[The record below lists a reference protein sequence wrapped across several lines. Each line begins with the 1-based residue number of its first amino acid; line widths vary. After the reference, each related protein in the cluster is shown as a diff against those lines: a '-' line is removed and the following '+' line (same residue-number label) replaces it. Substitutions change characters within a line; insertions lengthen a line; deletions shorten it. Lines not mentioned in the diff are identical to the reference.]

1 MGRYLWQVSYSK
13 DAWGAQI
20 SNPQNRLEMV
30 GAMLEPLGV
39 KLIEGYATLGEYDII
54 AIIEA
59 PDDKTIAAASIAISS
74 TGSVSALKTSPL
86 MPIDDLVE
94 ALNIA
99 KKITYKPPSS

>member
-1 MGRYLWQVSYSK
+1 MARYLWQISYSQ

-20 SNPQNRLEMV
+20 SNPQNRLEV
-30 GAMLEPLGV
+30 VWAMPEPSGV
-39 KLIEGYATLGEYDII
+39 KLIEGYATLGEYDMI

-99 KKITYKPPSS
+99 KEITYKPPSS

>member
-13 DAWGAQI
+13 APWGAQI
-20 SNPQNRLEMV
+20 SNPPNRVEMV